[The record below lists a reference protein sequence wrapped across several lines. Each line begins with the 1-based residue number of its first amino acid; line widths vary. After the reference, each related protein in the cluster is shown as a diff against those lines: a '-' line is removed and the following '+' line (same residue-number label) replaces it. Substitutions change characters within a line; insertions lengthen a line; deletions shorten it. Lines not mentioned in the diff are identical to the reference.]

1 MNPFENVEKN
11 LGSNNF
17 CSVMQQRTKKNEVEK
32 ISSHDLNPSSLVF
45 IIWVWSAD
53 SFFLYY
59 HYLLPVPSRWW
70 AADTR
75 NVLAIDH
82 CCIILTCHSRKQ
94 DIRQTP
100 NRYLI
105 FNYGLCPIN
114 HFLID
119 RQKKKKLEDWIL
131 FSKHY
136 LLHWANKCVYQFLKY
151 TYLFI
156 RCQYSSSSS
165 R

>member
-75 NVLAIDH
+75 HVLAIDH
-82 CCIILTCHSRKQ
+82 CCIILTCHGGKQ

-119 RQKKKKLEDWIL
+119 RQKKKKVEDWIL
-131 FSKHY
+131 LFKHY
-136 LLHWANKCVYQFLKY
+136 LLHWANKCVYQS
-151 TYLFI
+151 YLFI